1 MAEYQPWTDRQTV
14 YVLLLLAALVLLWD
28 LLPSTRPWI
37 TPSTLALVCVPLW
50 LYVLH
55 AEPHSSARRAYHTLA
70 RRASLVTVAAAL
82 LLHLQGAR

>member
-1 MAEYQPWTDRQTV
+1 MT
-14 YVLLLLAALVLLWD
+14 
-28 LLPSTRPWI
+28 PSTR
-37 TPSTLALVCVPLW
+37 ALVCVPLW

-55 AEPHSSARRAYHTLA
+55 AEPHSSARRAYRTLA

>member
-1 MAEYQPWTDRQTV
+1 MAEYQPWTDRQIV
-14 YVLLLLAALVLLWD
+14 YVLLLLPALVLLWD

-37 TPSTLALVCVPLW
+37 TPSTVTLVCVPLW

-55 AEPHSSARRAYHTLA
+55 AEPRSSARRAYRTLA
-70 RRASLVTVAAAL
+70 LRASLVTVAAAL